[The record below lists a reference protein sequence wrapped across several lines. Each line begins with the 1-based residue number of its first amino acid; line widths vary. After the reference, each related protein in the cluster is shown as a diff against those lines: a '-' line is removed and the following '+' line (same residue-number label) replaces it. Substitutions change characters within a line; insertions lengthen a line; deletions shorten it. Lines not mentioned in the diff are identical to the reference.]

1 MPLNNFGP
9 IFSQRDTNI
18 TADLPDRNVL
28 LVSLARVVYV
38 PYNRLLLSVGVW
50 KWFPRQI
57 YTEAIR

>member
-18 TADLPDRNVL
+18 TADSPDRNVL

-38 PYNRLLLSVGVW
+38 SHKLLLLSVEV
-50 KWFPRQI
+50 
-57 YTEAIR
+57 